1 MASFSF
7 PVDSINIS
15 PRTYSCVYVDVDID
29 NGDLLDLVMD
39 MTDSLSNSDKQDLF
53 DKLKDEGYGND

>member
-7 PVDSINIS
+7 SVESINIT
-15 PRTYSCVYVDVDID
+15 PRSYRDIDVDVDISD
-29 NGDLLDLVMD
+29 TDLIDIVVD
-39 MTDSLSNSDKQDLF
+39 MTDSLSNTDKQDLF

>member
-7 PVDSINIS
+7 SVDSVS
-15 PRTYSCVYVDVDID
+15 VTPRGYNCVYVDVDIAAS
-29 NGDLLDLVMD
+29 DLLDLVTD
-39 MTDSLSNSDKQDLF
+39 MTDSLSNADKQDLF